1 MPTPHT
7 ASAQRQAYNDL
18 MIKGVTCAIIG
29 LVVLVAPFYMQASD
43 LRNIF
48 LQAHIVGWFAL
59 VLGLAFVVQGQLRRR
74 KVNKALAAAE
84 AAQKPTYTAE
94 RKKNKR

>member
-7 ASAQRQAYNDL
+7 ASAQAYNDL

-29 LVVLVAPFYMQASD
+29 LVVLIAPFYMQASD

-48 LQAHIVGWFAL
+48 LQAYLVGWFAL
-59 VLGLAFVVQGQLRRR
+59 VLGLAFVVQGLLRRR
-74 KVNKALAAAE
+74 KANKALAAAL
-84 AAQKPTYTAE
+84 ASQKPSYTAE

>member
-1 MPTPHT
+1 MPSPQTI
-7 ASAQRQAYNDL
+7 SAQAYNDL

-29 LVVLVAPFYMQASD
+29 LVVLVAPFFMQASD

-48 LQAHIVGWFAL
+48 LQAHVVGWFAL

-74 KVNKALAAAE
+74 KANQAAAQTT
-84 AAQKPTYTAE
+84 QKTSYTAE
-94 RKKNKR
+94 RKKNRR